1 MRLED
6 KKHVDKLINVEKHL
20 SSKKGPFDLF
30 ALILREEL
38 SDKWDL
44 LVAADWIENNFDQ
57 SLKLISRELTKKLS
71 SEELSAISKVV
82 LLSIFDQRVKSVQ
95 KAIEVEHLDAELVN
109 VGLFGFFVDH
119 GYLITSKRRIDERLK
134 DLTWKVVLEEWEKAK
149 KTISSDEIFEK
160 VSARKKRVSPRAV
173 NKVIDYLVDTGCV
186 RGSNIDF
193 SSAPARGSILI
204 TSVNP
209 NCPPSPI
216 AAAL

>member
-6 KKHVDKLINVEKHL
+6 KKLVDKLINVEKHL

-95 KAIEVEHLDAELVN
+95 KAIEIEHLDAELVN

-119 GYLITSKRRIDERLK
+119 GHLITSKRRIDERLK

-149 KTISSDEIFEK
+149 RTISSEEIFKK

-193 SSAPARGSILI
+193 SSAPARGSRLI

-209 NCPPSPI
+209 NCSPSPI

>member
-6 KKHVDKLINVEKHL
+6 KKLVDKLIQVEKHL
-20 SSKKGPFDLF
+20 SSTKGPFDLF
-30 ALILREEL
+30 ALILREDL

-57 SLKLISRELTKKLS
+57 SLRFISRELTKKLS

-95 KAIEVEHLDAELVN
+95 KAFAIEHLDTELVN
-109 VGLFGFFVDH
+109 VGLFGFFVDR

-134 DLTWKVVLEEWEKAK
+134 DLTWKVVLEEWKNAK
-149 KTISSDEIFEK
+149 KTITSDEIYMK
-160 VSARKKRVSPRAV
+160 VSARRKKVTPKAV
-173 NKVIDYLVDTGCV
+173 NKVIDHLVDTGCI
-186 RGSNIDF
+186 RASYIDL
-193 SSAPARGSILI
+193 SSAPAPGSILI

-209 NCPPSPI
+209 NCSPSSV
-216 AAAL
+216 AAA